1 MFGVTRFN
9 LIFDIVATNQLKN
22 PLTIADW
29 GEFGFIE
36 ALKQRLPKASGDLK
50 LGIGDDAAW
59 WSPDVGNGILTT
71 TDMLVEGVHFD
82 LSYTSAAD
90 LGYKSLAVN
99 LSDLAAM
106 GAQPS
111 TVYLSLALPARIEKA
126 WLENYVE
133 AFLELAQAYGVQLAG
148 GDTVKA
154 DQLVISVTLCGLADA
169 GKPVLR
175 SGAAV
180 GDDLYFSGSPGD
192 SYLGLQLLLG
202 RLHVPEDF
210 GDFGDL
216 NQSAAFL
223 QMRHL
228 RPSPRIE
235 LGAMLAASGAVTAM
249 LDVSDGVIADLG
261 HLLTASGGL
270 GAEIEA
276 CRLPFSVAGR
286 YFIDADLVDYVTLL
300 SGGEDYELL
309 FTASPEQR
317 LEIETIAAETAVDL
331 TRIGRITAPAGIF
344 MLVDGS
350 RKPVGERGGYDHFQD
365 QSS

>member
-1 MFGVTRFN
+1 M
-9 LIFDIVATNQLKN
+9 KN
-22 PLTIADW
+22 SLTIADW

-36 ALKQRLPKASGDLK
+36 SLKQRLPKASGDLK
-50 LGIGDDAAW
+50 LGVGDDAAW
-59 WSPDVGNGILTT
+59 WSPVVGNGVLTT

-111 TVYLSLALPARIEKA
+111 TVYLSLALPAGIEKM
-126 WLENYVE
+126 WLEDYVE
-133 AFLELAQAYGVQLAG
+133 AFLELAQAHGVQLAG

-154 DQLVISVTLCGLADA
+154 DQLVISVTLCGLAEA

-180 GDDLYFSGSPGD
+180 GDDLYFSGSLGD

-202 RLHVPEDF
+202 RMRLPEDF
-210 GDFGDL
+210 
-216 NQSAAFL
+216 NESAVFL
-223 QMRHL
+223 QTRHL

-261 HLLTASGGL
+261 HLLSASGGL
-270 GAEIEA
+270 GAEIDA

-286 YFIDADLVDYVTLL
+286 HFIDADLVDYVTLL

-309 FTASPEQR
+309 FTAPPKRR
-317 LEIETIAAETAVDL
+317 LKIETIAAETVVDL
-331 TRIGRITAPAGIF
+331 TRIGRITAPTGIF
-344 MLVDGS
+344 MLADGS
-350 RKPVGERGGYDHFQD
+350 RKPVGERGGYDHFQH
-365 QSS
+365 QSC

>member
-1 MFGVTRFN
+1 M
-9 LIFDIVATNQLKN
+9 KN

-36 ALKQRLPKASGDLK
+36 ALRRRLPKASGDLK

-59 WSPDVGNGILTT
+59 WSLTCDNGILTT

-111 TVYLSLALPARIEKA
+111 TVYLSLALPTRIEKI
-126 WLENYVE
+126 WLESFID
-133 AFLELAQAYGVQLAG
+133 AFLLLAKKHGVQLAG
-148 GDTVKA
+148 GDTVQS
-154 DQLVISVTLCGLADA
+154 DQLVISVTLCGLARA

-180 GDDLYFSGSPGD
+180 GDDLYFSGTLGD
-192 SYLGLQLLLG
+192 SFLGLKLLQGHL
-202 RLHVPEDF
+202 RVPAALRD
-210 GDFGDL
+210 G
-216 NQSAAFL
+216 AAFL
-223 QMRHL
+223 QARHL
-228 RPSPRIE
+228 RPTPRVV
-235 LGAMLAASGAVTAM
+235 LGEMLAASGAVTAM

-261 HLLTASGGL
+261 HLLAASGGL
-270 GAEIEA
+270 GAEIESS
-276 CRLPFSVAGR
+276 RLPFSNAGR
-286 YFIDADLVDYVTLL
+286 HFLEADLVDYTMLL
-300 SGGEDYELL
+300 AGGEDYELL
-309 FTASPEQR
+309 FTVSPDQR
-317 LEIETIAAETAVDL
+317 SRIETIAAQAAVSL
-331 TRIGRITAPAGIF
+331 TRIGRITAQVGIF

-350 RKPVGERGGYDHFQD
+350 RKALVGRGGYDHFQNPGC
-365 QSS
+365 